1 MSMAKSTKYISI
13 FMVLLSL
20 SLFNSCVDKHPND
33 RLAPSATLP
42 QASKSDKKVSSKP
55 VPYGAYLAGRV
66 AHLRKDFNSAADYYI
81 ISLQEDPE
89 NQDLLSRV
97 YIILASEGRIEE
109 AAQYAQISLNNGDTN
124 NFTHI
129 IIATDAMTKGNYD
142 AALSSLNNMKGAI
155 YEEFITPLMAS
166 WVYAGQGNAE
176 QALKTID
183 ILKKEPNFKSL
194 YHIQAGMLNDYLGRI
209 NEAQKHYEVIINEE
223 STEMSFRTLQ
233 IIANF
238 YIRNGQKDKAV
249 ALVNRYNDD
258 RLFVDMLRNLAA
270 NTQNA
275 NPKNT
280 APILSS
286 ANIGFS
292 ESLFSIASNMRQ
304 ISSGVDIAH
313 IFICLSIYAN
323 PNYDIGKLLL
333 ADILESRE
341 MYAEANDVY
350 DEIPPSSESYNSIQ
364 IKKAANYVMLQD
376 YKAAE
381 ILLTSLSE
389 ENPDS
394 LQINMDLG
402 DILRI
407 NGKYKEAITY
417 YTRAIS
423 ALKQEDSNTWVL
435 YYALG
440 IAYEQSGDW
449 KNAEDNL
456 KKALDKSQNHYYV
469 QNYLGYSW
477 LKRGENI
484 EDAFTLIVD
493 AYNQAPED
501 GHITDSLGWA
511 FYKIGKYDKAVY
523 YLERA
528 SETEPA
534 NALISDHLG
543 DAYWQIGRKN
553 EAVFQWKHTLKMTD
567 DSGEVNMKQVQNKID
582 KGMQTATPLTF
593 DASLIAETMN
603 NLPAEE

>member
-1 MSMAKSTKYISI
+1 MNMAKSTKYISI
-13 FMVLLSL
+13 FMVLLGL
-20 SLFNSCVDKHPND
+20 GLFNSCVDKHTED
-33 RLAPSATLP
+33 TIQPSASLP
-42 QASKSDKKVSSKP
+42 QAPKAQSKP
-55 VPYGAYLAGRV
+55 LPYGAYLAGRV

-81 ISLQEDPE
+81 LSLQEDPE

-97 YIILASEGRIEE
+97 YIILASKGRIEE
-109 AAQYAQISLNNGDTN
+109 AAQYAQISLRNGDTN

-129 IIATDAMTKGNYD
+129 IIATDAMTKGNY
-142 AALSSLNNMKGAI
+142 AQALASLHNMKGAI
-155 YEEFITPLMAS
+155 YEEFITPLMAA
-166 WVYAGQGNAE
+166 WVYAGQGDVK
-176 QALKTID
+176 QALKTVD

-194 YHIQAGMLNDYLGRI
+194 YHIQAGMLNDYLGRVA
-209 NEAQKHYEVIINEE
+209 EAQKHYEVIINEE

-258 RLFVDMLRNLAA
+258 RLFIDMLRNLAA
-270 NTQNA
+270 NTQKA
-275 NPKNT
+275 DPKNT

-304 ISSGVDIAH
+304 ISAGVDIAH

-341 MYAEANDVY
+341 MYAEANEVY

-389 ENPDS
+389 ENPNS
-394 LQINMDLG
+394 IQINMDLG

-423 ALKQEDSNTWVL
+423 ALKREDSNTWVL

-449 KNAEDNL
+449 NSAETNL

-511 FYKIGKYDKAVY
+511 FYKIGKYDKAVA
-523 YLERA
+523 YLEKA

-567 DSGEVNMKQVQNKID
+567 DSGEVDMKQVQNKID
-582 KGMQTATPLTF
+582 KGMPTATPLQY
-593 DASLIAETMN
+593 DAALIAETMN